1 MGVAKVEIFGEK
13 YTLRADMEKD
23 HIQKVAQYVDG
34 KFSEV
39 AKSSP
44 TLSTSKMAILTSLNI
59 ADELIRLEGDRERL
73 EQLEHV
79 ILSKIAEL
87 ISLVEQEIGAVP

>member
-13 YTLRADMEKD
+13 YTLRADAEPE
-23 HIQKVAQYVDG
+23 HIQRVAQYVDG
-34 KFSEV
+34 KFLEV

-59 ADELIRLEGDRERL
+59 ADELIRLEEEKERA
-73 EQLEHV
+73 EKST
-79 ILSKIAEL
+79 LSKVGEL
-87 ISLVEQEIGAVP
+87 ISLLEQEMEAIP

>member
-1 MGVAKVEIFGEK
+1 MGVTKVEIFGEK
-13 YTLRADMEKD
+13 YTLRADAETE
-23 HIQKVAQYVDG
+23 HIQRVAQYVDG

-59 ADELIRLEGDRERL
+59 ADELIRSEEEKERS
-73 EQLEHV
+73 ERS
-79 ILSKIAEL
+79 ILSKVGEL
-87 ISLVEQEIGAVP
+87 ISLLEQEMEAIP

>member
-1 MGVAKVEIFGEK
+1 
-13 YTLRADMEKD
+13 
-23 HIQKVAQYVDG
+23 VAQYVDG

-59 ADELIRLEGDRERL
+59 ADELIRLEVDRERL
-73 EQLEHV
+73 ENLV
-79 ILSKIAEL
+79 LLKIGEL

>member
-13 YTLRADMEKD
+13 YTLRADEESG

-34 KFSEV
+34 KFSQV

-59 ADELIRLEGDRERL
+59 ADELIRLEADKEKL
-73 EQLEHV
+73 ENLV
-79 ILSKIAEL
+79 LLKIGEL

>member
-59 ADELIRLEGDRERL
+59 ADELIRLEGDKERL
-73 EQLEHV
+73 EHLV
-79 ILSKIAEL
+79 LSKVGEL
-87 ISLVEQEIGAVP
+87 ISLVEQEMEAVP

>member
-13 YTLRADMEKD
+13 YTLRADMETD

-59 ADELIRLEGDRERL
+59 ADELIRLEGDKERL
-73 EQLEHV
+73 ELFV
-79 ILSKIAEL
+79 LSKIGEL
-87 ISLVEQEIGAVP
+87 MSLLEQEMKAVP

>member
-13 YTLRADMEKD
+13 YTLRADGDPE
-23 HIQKVAQYVDG
+23 HIERVAQYVDG

-44 TLSTSKMAILTSLNI
+44 TLPPNKMAMLTSLNI
-59 ADELIRLEGDRERL
+59 ADELIRLEEEKERI
-73 EQLEHV
+73 ERS
-79 ILSKIAEL
+79 ILSKVGEL
-87 ISLVEQEIGAVP
+87 ISLVDQEMEAIP

>member
-13 YTLRADMEKD
+13 YTLRADMEPE
-23 HIQKVAQYVDG
+23 HIQKIAQYVDG

-59 ADELIRLEGDRERL
+59 ADELIRLEWEREKI
-73 EQLEHV
+73 ETFV
-79 ILSKIAEL
+79 LSKVGEL
-87 ISLVEQEIGAVP
+87 VSLVEQEIEAVP

>member
-13 YTLRADMEKD
+13 YTLRADEEAG

-34 KFSEV
+34 KFSQV

-59 ADELIRLEGDRERL
+59 ADELIRLEEDKEKL
-73 EQLEHV
+73 EDLV
-79 ILSKIAEL
+79 LLKIGEL

>member
-13 YTLRADMEKD
+13 YTLRADMGTE

-59 ADELIRLEGDRERL
+59 ADELIRLAGDKERI
-73 EQLEHV
+73 EHV
-79 ILSKIAEL
+79 VLSRITEL
-87 ISLVEQEIGAVP
+87 ISLVEQEIGVVP

>member
-1 MGVAKVEIFGEK
+1 
-13 YTLRADMEKD
+13 MEPE
-23 HIQKVAQYVDG
+23 HIQKIAQYVDG

-59 ADELIRLEGDRERL
+59 ADELIRLEGEREKL
-73 EQLEHV
+73 ETFV
-79 ILSKIAEL
+79 LSKVGEL
-87 ISLVEQEIGAVP
+87 ISLVEQEIEAVP

>member
-1 MGVAKVEIFGEK
+1 MAVARVEIFGEK
-13 YTLRADMEKD
+13 YILRADAENE

-59 ADELIRLEGDRERL
+59 ADELIRLEEEKEKSEGS
-73 EQLEHV
+73 V
-79 ILSKIAEL
+79 LSKIGEL
-87 ISLVEQEIGAVP
+87 ISLVEKEIEAIP

>member
-13 YTLRADMEKD
+13 YTLRADAELE
-23 HIQKVAQYVDG
+23 HIQRVAQYVDG

-59 ADELIRLEGDRERL
+59 ADELIRLEEEKERS
-73 EQLEHV
+73 ERSV
-79 ILSKIAEL
+79 LSKVGEL
-87 ISLVEQEIGAVP
+87 ISLLEQEMEAIP

>member
-13 YTLRADMEKD
+13 YTLRADTDTE

-59 ADELIRLEGDRERL
+59 ADELIRLEGDKERL
-73 EQLEHV
+73 EHLV
-79 ILSKIAEL
+79 LSKIGEL
-87 ISLVEQEIGAVP
+87 ISLVEQEIEAVP

>member
-1 MGVAKVEIFGEK
+1 MGIAKVEIFGEK
-13 YTLRADMEKD
+13 YTLRGEADVE

-44 TLSTSKMAILTSLNI
+44 TLSPSKMAILTSLNI
-59 ADELIRLEGDRERL
+59 ADELVRFEEEKTGVESF
-73 EQLEHV
+73 
-79 ILSKIAEL
+79 ILAKIGEL
-87 ISLVEQEIGAVP
+87 ISLVEEEIKAIP